1 MCGSRPQLSN
11 EYLLVLAKI
20 SADTAENEPSRV
32 SASIPT
38 QAIKFHIFIP
48 LQVLLPPGGAPGES
62 GAVPSVAEARPS
74 TVFFLRPASD
84 LPGTSKS

>member
-1 MCGSRPQLSN
+1 MASYNGNSGAGVRWSM
-11 EYLLVLAKI
+11 
-20 SADTAENEPSRV
+20 DTAENQPSKV
-32 SASIPT
+32 SSFIPT

-84 LPGTSKS
+84 LSQHQNPN